1 MFSFVASLAFVI
13 FLSLE
18 MRHYMVQATFDSDCN
33 LVGLK
38 TLEKNGNKSSVMKLR
53 SQIPSSRIPTH
64 SCTVKTNKTNS
75 ILYLRAKRNRESKKG
90 ESKEI
95 FWCLADSYL
104 SICHKYSWLFARLLH
119 RVAWF
124 QAYYGIIAIVINS
137 PLDIQI
143 ARNLLRSK
151 IRHTQWKTAG
161 ETYYLTCPN
170 QGWSSQS
177 KSWRAEPEAQ
187 AW

>member
-13 FLSLE
+13 FFSLE
-18 MRHYMVQATFDSDCN
+18 MRRYMVQATFDSDCN

-95 FWCLADSYL
+95 F
-104 SICHKYSWLFARLLH
+104 
-119 RVAWF
+119 
-124 QAYYGIIAIVINS
+124 
-137 PLDIQI
+137 
-143 ARNLLRSK
+143 
-151 IRHTQWKTAG
+151 
-161 ETYYLTCPN
+161 
-170 QGWSSQS
+170 
-177 KSWRAEPEAQ
+177 
-187 AW
+187 

>member
-1 MFSFVASLAFVI
+1 
-13 FLSLE
+13 

-64 SCTVKTNKTNS
+64 SCIVKTNITNS

-95 FWCLADSYL
+95 F
-104 SICHKYSWLFARLLH
+104 
-119 RVAWF
+119 
-124 QAYYGIIAIVINS
+124 
-137 PLDIQI
+137 
-143 ARNLLRSK
+143 
-151 IRHTQWKTAG
+151 
-161 ETYYLTCPN
+161 
-170 QGWSSQS
+170 
-177 KSWRAEPEAQ
+177 
-187 AW
+187 